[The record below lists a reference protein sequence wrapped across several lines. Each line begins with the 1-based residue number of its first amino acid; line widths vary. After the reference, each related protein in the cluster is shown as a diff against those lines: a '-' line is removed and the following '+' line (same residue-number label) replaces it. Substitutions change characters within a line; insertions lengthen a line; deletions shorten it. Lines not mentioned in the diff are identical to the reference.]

1 MTDIVPPKPIGG
13 GDKANDVHSSSMS
26 VRGANLPP
34 TVDARLK
41 AVESYWLAI
50 RPVPEQLPGYQHF
63 QPLELSPYWPWMWI
77 FNVHHLPLRFS
88 YRFIGSEHMRAME
101 QEATGRW
108 VDEIRPRFSSEPG
121 YQQFVD
127 AAEFGR
133 PGYYSGPP
141 TYHVEKSYIGMER
154 LILPMASDG
163 RNVDMILGI
172 TIYAYRE
179 N

>member
-1 MTDIVPPKPIGG
+1 MTDIVPAAPIGG
-13 GDKANDVHSSSMS
+13 GDKAKDVHSSGMS

-50 RPVPEQLPGYQHF
+50 RPVPGQLPGYQHF

-101 QEATGRW
+101 LEATAAGSTRFAL
-108 VDEIRPRFSSEPG
+108 VSRLSPVTSSSSMRPSSAGPDTTA
-121 YQQFVD
+121 VL
-127 AAEFGR
+127 R
-133 PGYYSGPP
+133 PITSRRAISEWSG
-141 TYHVEKSYIGMER
+141 
-154 LILPMASDG
+154 
-163 RNVDMILGI
+163 
-172 TIYAYRE
+172 
-179 N
+179 